1 MENSENKALT
11 RRKITFIV
19 IGSFVVIFLVYYSIM
34 LAASPAKKRNELEAK
49 FGLAEIEK
57 DKIDPRFYSDS
68 AFLRLCK
75 EKTFFQA
82 RIIMAGSDSLYITLN
97 LTDSTANLE
106 LCGVQ
111 LHKAKMKDLRISKIL
126 TRGNNYAIYSL
137 LSSPMTIVSDA
148 STIKKEPIMIKMAPK
163 DTSEFV
169 PDIAPDTSDVEPVN
183 YILQMDN
190 DIKIYVYQIDDTI
203 TTDKHK
209 LFFFDLNDRLKYA
222 MSSLKSVVSF
232 KVPDY
237 HPFIKIRLP
246 KADAKILY
254 RSVPRHGQI
263 AVFR

>member
-1 MENSENKALT
+1 MENTEKKALT
-11 RRKITFIV
+11 RGKITVIV
-19 IGSFVVIFLVYYSIM
+19 IGSFVVLFLFYYSIM
-34 LAASPAKKRNELEAK
+34 LANGPAKKLNELEAK
-49 FGLAEIEK
+49 FGLAEIENS
-57 DKIDPRFYSDS
+57 KIDPRFYSDS

-75 EKTFFQA
+75 EKTFFQS
-82 RIIMAGSDSLYITLN
+82 RILMAERDSLYITFN
-97 LTDSTANLE
+97 LTDSTAYLE

-111 LHKAKMKDLRISKIL
+111 LHKAKMKGLKISKIL
-126 TRGNNYAIYSL
+126 THGDDYAIYSF
-137 LSSPMTIVSDA
+137 LSSPMTIVSDI

-183 YILQMDN
+183 YILNMDN
-190 DIKIYVYQIDDTI
+190 GIKIYVYQIDDTI

-209 LFFFDLNDRLKYA
+209 LFLFDLNDRLNYA

-237 HPFIKIRLP
+237 HPFIKVRLP
-246 KADAKILY
+246 KTDAKILY

-263 AVFR
+263 AVFK

>member
-1 MENSENKALT
+1 
-11 RRKITFIV
+11 
-19 IGSFVVIFLVYYSIM
+19 
-34 LAASPAKKRNELEAK
+34 
-49 FGLAEIEK
+49 
-57 DKIDPRFYSDS
+57 
-68 AFLRLCK
+68 
-75 EKTFFQA
+75 
-82 RIIMAGSDSLYITLN
+82 
-97 LTDSTANLE
+97 
-106 LCGVQ
+106 
-111 LHKAKMKDLRISKIL
+111 MKDLRISKIL

-137 LSSPMTIVSDA
+137 LSSPMTIVSDV

-163 DTSEFV
+163 DTSEYV

-190 DIKIYVYQIDDTI
+190 DIKIYVYQINDTI

-209 LFFFDLNDRLKYA
+209 LFFFDLKDRLKYA

-237 HPFIKIRLP
+237 HPYIKIRLP

>member
-1 MENSENKALT
+1 MENTERKALT
-11 RRKITFIV
+11 RRKITVIVVGSFIV
-19 IGSFVVIFLVYYSIM
+19 LFLVYYSIM
-34 LAASPAKKRNELEAK
+34 LAASPTKKLNELEAK
-49 FGLAEIEK
+49 FGLTEIEK

-68 AFLRLCK
+68 AFLRFCK
-75 EKTFFQA
+75 EKTFFQS
-82 RIIMAGSDSLYITLN
+82 RILMAESDSLYITFN

-111 LHKAKMKDLRISKIL
+111 LHKAKMKDLKISKIL
-126 TRGNNYAIYSL
+126 TCVDNYGIYSL
-137 LSSPMTIVSDA
+137 LSSPMTIVSDI
-148 STIKKEPIMIKMAPK
+148 STIKKEPVLIKMAPK

-169 PDIAPDTSDVEPVN
+169 PDIVPDTSDVEPVN
-183 YILQMDN
+183 YILHMDN
-190 DIKIYVYQIDDTI
+190 GIKIFVYQIDDTI

-209 LFFFDLNDRLKYA
+209 LFFFDLNDRLRNA

-254 RSVPRHGQI
+254 RSVPRNGQI

>member
-1 MENSENKALT
+1 MENTEKKELT
-11 RRKITFIV
+11 RGKITV
-19 IGSFVVIFLVYYSIM
+19 ILVGSFVVLFLVYYSIM
-34 LAASPAKKRNELEAK
+34 LAMSPAKKRNELEAK
-49 FGLAEIEK
+49 FGLAEIGK

-75 EKTFFQA
+75 EKTFYQS
-82 RIIMAGSDSLYITLN
+82 RILMAESDSLYITFN

-111 LHKAKMKDLRISKIL
+111 LHKAKMKDLKISRIL
-126 TRGNNYAIYSL
+126 TRGDNYAIYSF
-137 LSSPMTIVSDA
+137 LSSPMTIESDI

-163 DTSEFV
+163 DTSEYV

-183 YILQMDN
+183 YIFNMDN
-190 DIKIYVYQIDDTI
+190 GIKIYVYQIDDTI
-203 TTDKHK
+203 TSDKHK
-209 LFFFDLNDRLKYA
+209 LFFFDLNDRFRYA
-222 MSSLKSVVSF
+222 MSCLKRVVTF

>member
-1 MENSENKALT
+1 MENTEKKALT
-11 RRKITFIV
+11 RRKITVIVVGSFIV
-19 IGSFVVIFLVYYSIM
+19 LFLVYYSIM
-34 LAASPAKKRNELEAK
+34 LVASPAKKLNELEAK
-49 FGLAEIEK
+49 FGLTEIEK

-68 AFLRLCK
+68 AFLRFCK
-75 EKTFFQA
+75 EKTFFQS
-82 RIIMAGSDSLYITLN
+82 RILMAESDSLYITFN

-111 LHKAKMKDLRISKIL
+111 LHKAKMKDLKISKIL
-126 TRGNNYAIYSL
+126 TCMDNYAIYSL
-137 LSSPMTIVSDA
+137 LSSPMTIVSDI
-148 STIKKEPIMIKMAPK
+148 STIKKEPVLIKMAPK

-169 PDIAPDTSDVEPVN
+169 PDIVPDTSDVEPVN
-183 YILQMDN
+183 YILHMDN
-190 DIKIYVYQIDDTI
+190 GIKIFVYQIDDTI

-209 LFFFDLNDRLKYA
+209 LFFFDLNDRLRNA

-232 KVPDY
+232 QVPDY

>member
-1 MENSENKALT
+1 MENTEKKALT
-11 RRKITFIV
+11 RRKITVIVVGSFIV
-19 IGSFVVIFLVYYSIM
+19 LFLVYYSIM
-34 LAASPAKKRNELEAK
+34 LAAGPAKKLHELEAK

-68 AFLRLCK
+68 AFLRFCK
-75 EKTFFQA
+75 EKTFFQS
-82 RIIMAGSDSLYITLN
+82 RILMAESDSLYITFN

-111 LHKAKMKDLRISKIL
+111 LHKAKMKDLKISKIL
-126 TRGNNYAIYSL
+126 TFGDNYAIYSL
-137 LSSPMTIVSDA
+137 LSSPMTIVSDI
-148 STIKKEPIMIKMAPK
+148 STIKKEPVLIRMAPK

-169 PDIAPDTSDVEPVN
+169 PDIVPDTSDVEPVN
-183 YILQMDN
+183 YILHMDN
-190 DIKIYVYQIDDTI
+190 GIKIFVYQIDDTI

-209 LFFFDLNDRLKYA
+209 LFFFDLNDRLRNA
-222 MSSLKSVVSF
+222 MSSLKSAVSF

>member
-1 MENSENKALT
+1 MENTERKALT
-11 RRKITFIV
+11 KRKITVIVVGSFIV
-19 IGSFVVIFLVYYSIM
+19 LFLVYYSIM
-34 LAASPAKKRNELEAK
+34 LAASPAKKLNELEAK
-49 FGLAEIEK
+49 FGLTEIEK

-68 AFLRLCK
+68 AFLRFCK
-75 EKTFFQA
+75 EKTFFQS
-82 RIIMAGSDSLYITLN
+82 RILMAESDSLYITFN

-111 LHKAKMKDLRISKIL
+111 LHKAKMKDLKISKIL
-126 TRGNNYAIYSL
+126 TCVDNYAIYSL
-137 LSSPMTIVSDA
+137 LSSPMTIVSDI
-148 STIKKEPIMIKMAPK
+148 STIKKEPVLIKMAPK

-169 PDIAPDTSDVEPVN
+169 PDIVPDTSDVEPVN
-183 YILQMDN
+183 YILHMDN
-190 DIKIYVYQIDDTI
+190 GIKIFVYQIDDTI

-209 LFFFDLNDRLKYA
+209 LFFFDLNDRLRNA

-254 RSVPRHGQI
+254 RSVPRNGQI